1 MAQPAVDLNQPKDN
15 QPQSK
20 PSMSVQ
26 LKKSW
31 KKNKLVYIVLIPVFI
46 HFAIFQG
53 LPLIGSL
60 FLSFMNWPII
70 GEPKF
75 IGLANWK
82 AVLHDEM
89 AWQSLYN
96 TTLFTLYY
104 VVPTMALGLILASFL
119 HMGLWGGKFFKGV
132 FFLPVVTSFVVIAG
146 IWAWLFNGNDYGIV
160 NYVLSWFGFE
170 SISFFSS
177 KKLALLT
184 LAFLSVFKV
193 AGSTMIYYLA
203 GLNSIPR
210 HLYES
215 ASIDGATGWK
225 SFWLITFPLLKP
237 THFYVAI
244 FTTIGSFQVFDSA
257 YLLTGGG
264 PDYSTTTIVYYM
276 YTVAFTSLRLGYAS
290 VLAYILF
297 MIILVISL
305 IQRKYFGKEVSYY

>member
-1 MAQPAVDLNQPKDN
+1 LARNFINHQKNDE
-15 QPQSK
+15 
-20 PSMSVQ
+20 PSLP
-26 LKKSW
+26 LKKSDKYVKIKKEW
-31 KKNKLVYIVLIPVFI
+31 DKNKLVYLVLIPVLI

-53 LPLIGSL
+53 LPIIGSFL
-60 FLSFMNWPII
+60 LSFMNWPII

-75 IGLANWK
+75 VGLANWK
-82 AVLHDEM
+82 AVMHDEL
-89 AWQSLYN
+89 AWKSLLN

-104 VVPTMALGLILASFL
+104 VVPTMTLGLLLASL
-119 HMGLWGGKFFKGV
+119 LQLDLRGGKFFKGI

-146 IWAWLFNGNDYGIV
+146 IWSWLFNGNEYGVV
-160 NYVLSWFGFE
+160 NYVLSWFGVE
-170 SISFFSS
+170 SINFFSS
-177 KKLALLT
+177 KELALLT

-203 GLNSIPR
+203 GLKAIPR
-210 HLYES
+210 QLYES
-215 ASIDGATGWK
+215 AAIDGATGWR

-237 THFYVAI
+237 THFYVAV

-297 MIILVISL
+297 MMILVISL
-305 IQRKYFGKEVSYY
+305 IQRKLFGKEVSY

>member
-1 MAQPAVDLNQPKDN
+1 MSAQF
-15 QPQSK
+15 
-20 PSMSVQ
+20 
-26 LKKSW
+26 KKSW

-89 AWQSLYN
+89 AWKSLYN

-119 HMGLWGGKFFKGV
+119 HMGLWVNKIFKGI

-146 IWAWLFNGNDYGIV
+146 IWAWLFNGNDYGVV

-170 SISFFSS
+170 SVSFFSS
-177 KKLALLT
+177 KKMALIT